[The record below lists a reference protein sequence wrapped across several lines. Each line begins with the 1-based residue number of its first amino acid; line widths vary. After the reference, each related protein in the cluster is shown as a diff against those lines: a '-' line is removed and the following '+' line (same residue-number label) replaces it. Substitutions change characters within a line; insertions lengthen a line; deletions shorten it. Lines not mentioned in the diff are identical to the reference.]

1 MNDYKSKKEN
11 LEKIYYKLNED
22 KDIKNKIKKY
32 IFLKNNVSKLYYYML
47 KNLKTDLNNYKNF
60 SQTLQYNDSNKS
72 FFWNYKKILL
82 EKEKYDINCTDKPDK
97 YDISSSLSNPEE
109 ENVYNYKNVY
119 NIANKFLDNFLDV
132 SNIIINDYIED
143 IPANVD
149 NYNILGMK
157 ELIKLLDIE
166 IQKKRLEIDEE
177 NSGKKNYISSLD
189 EFVQNTYNNYDDEG
203 NLIYNNVEFLSK
215 KQKEVEIYEYLIYIS
230 YFVISSTLGF
240 YFLYKNK

>member
-1 MNDYKSKKEN
+1 
-11 LEKIYYKLNED
+11 
-22 KDIKNKIKKY
+22 
-32 IFLKNNVSKLYYYML
+32 ML

-215 KQKEVEIYEYLIYIS
+215 KQKEV
-230 YFVISSTLGF
+230 
-240 YFLYKNK
+240 